1 MLGASVSEEALK
13 PLADV
18 RYPVFYMNYALNPQA
33 IPWRDAIGRVTR
45 MFRGTEFTITRPRD
59 MWFSVSDMIS
69 RIVRSSYGRKQTV
82 RATP

>member
-13 PLADV
+13 PLSDV
-18 RYPVFYMNYALNPQA
+18 NYPVFYMNYNLNPQA
-33 IPWRDAIGRVTR
+33 VPWRDAIGRVIR

-69 RIVRSSYGRKQTV
+69 RIVKSNYGRKQAV
-82 RATP
+82 RVTP